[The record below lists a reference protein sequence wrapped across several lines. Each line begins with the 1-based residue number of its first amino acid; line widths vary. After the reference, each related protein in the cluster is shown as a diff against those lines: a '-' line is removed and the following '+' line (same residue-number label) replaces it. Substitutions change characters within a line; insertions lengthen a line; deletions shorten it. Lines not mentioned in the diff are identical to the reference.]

1 MTETLPGELPG
12 TVPGGAAGTVAAPGE
27 VAGTAD
33 GEVAGTSD
41 GGGAAAPGDDGW
53 VTPASFAQERVWLA
67 SQLAG
72 DEPVY
77 NVVDRIPLDL
87 PLDAATLT
95 EALAEVVRRHE
106 TLRSGFTTV
115 DGALMQVVHDSVPVE
130 PELIDLADL
139 PEEER
144 RERAARVLDEFG
156 RLALPLDRA
165 PLWRAAMV
173 RLAPAEWWLAFVA
186 HHTVVDATSQL
197 NLAAEVR
204 ELCAAAIEERPADL
218 PELAIQYADYAAWQ
232 RDALSGAAL
241 EAELAYWR
249 ERLADLPPV
258 HALPTDRPRPS
269 APSFRGGEVTFRLG
283 EGVLA
288 AADALARRHRAS
300 TLMVLLAG
308 LTALMHRLSGQQ
320 DIVVGALVAG
330 RDRPELAPL
339 IGMFVNNVVLRSDLS
354 GDPSFD
360 ELVLREKDVV
370 LEAWEHQDVP
380 FHKVVEAVAP
390 RRDPGVH
397 PLFQVSLN
405 YLPQSGAA
413 FGNGTSRRD
422 LSFDL
427 TSGECRLEYS
437 ADLFDHAT
445 AESIAERY
453 AALLADA
460 VAHPGRRISE
470 LALLREGEREWLLSG
485 LNDTARPYPD
495 HATLHGLIEEQV
507 ARTPDAPALTFEG
520 ETITYAELN
529 ARANRIAHGLRR
541 RGVGP
546 ETLVGVCAER
556 SFELVAAILGVMKAG
571 GAYVPLDPE
580 YPVDRLA
587 FLVEDARARVLLA
600 QRRLT
605 DLLPEGGEV
614 LPLDDAETWAGEPED
629 NPGSGVTP
637 DNIAYMIY
645 TSGSTG
651 RPKGVPTP
659 HRAAVNHIDDMQRRH
674 GLGPGDTMLQK
685 TVMSAD
691 VSMREFIWPLQT
703 GARMVLARPGGH
715 KDAAYLRDLINAER
729 VTITNFVP
737 SMLAVFLE
745 EDVSS
750 CTSLRVV
757 TSGGEALPAH
767 VGARFSR
774 TLPGCRLVN
783 IYGPTE
789 TTMDVTWWPVTAER
803 LEGESIAPL
812 GGGIQNTTLY
822 VLDAALRPQPA
833 GVPGELCVGGVQVAR
848 GYHRRPSLTAS
859 QFVPDPYGPPGSRL
873 YRTGDLARWRP
884 DGTLE
889 FLGRTDG
896 QIKLRGLRIELGEI
910 ESALRDQPG
919 VRDAAVLV
927 REDVPGDKRLVGY
940 LAVTAEPDLAELRA
954 TLRKRLPDHMVPSA
968 FVTMERFPQTT
979 NGKLDRKSLP
989 APEGR
994 RLLAAEIVA
1003 PRTEVEREIAAIWT
1017 EVLGI
1022 ETLGVDDDFFD
1033 LGGHSLLATQVI
1045 AKMRRITAETG
1056 RQVSVMDLFQSPTIR
1071 QLAALVSA
1079 GPGEERPARLIHELT
1094 APIPAADRRV
1104 SYVCV
1109 PYGGGSAVV
1118 YLPLAEALPY
1128 GHSLYSVAIPGH
1140 DVGLDEEALPFD
1152 ELAARCT
1159 EELLRDVEGPIVL
1172 YGHCGVGGALVIE
1185 LARRLEEAGRE
1196 VLAVYTGGV
1205 FPSAQ
1210 PPGRFSRFLTWL
1222 DSKTSNRA
1230 HANWLKSMGVDMDE
1244 FDPAQA
1250 DRIVANMRHDT
1261 RNAGAYFTRLIE
1273 EGAAPL
1279 RAPIISVVG
1288 ERDPLTDYHQ
1298 ERYREWAFLTG
1309 TTALVVLEEAG
1320 HFFVRHRAGELAR
1333 ILTGTH
1339 VEIARDDGRSLT
1351 RQARGEDASWWLE
1364 GVSRSGVPAAGA
1376 TPGMGR
1382 FLSVTAGQLV
1392 SMLGSALT
1400 QWAVPV
1406 WIYLQTGSLLWFGL
1420 FGVFAYAPGLIAMP
1434 LAGALAD
1441 RYDRRR
1447 ILLLSSVA
1455 SVACEL
1461 AMAGLVWTGRTDIG
1475 PILAL
1480 VGLLGVASVFQRV
1493 AYTAAIPQLAPKRY
1507 LGHANGVAQ
1516 LVNGTA
1522 MLVMPLIAAGL
1533 LAAIGLGGILVLDIV
1548 SYTASIGVLLVVRF
1562 PALMGR
1568 RRREPLLTEMAEGLR
1583 YSWNTRGF
1591 RAMLIYFSV
1600 LNLLLA
1606 APLLLVSPLVLG
1618 FGTTA
1623 DVGVVAFAEGL
1634 GTVLGGLLMS
1644 FWGGPRRRRMV
1655 RLMTFTLLVAACCAA
1670 TGLRP
1675 SLPLIAFGMLGMGFG
1690 LALSQGVYM
1699 TIVQVKVPQRFHG
1712 RVISIN
1718 QAISWAA
1725 FPLGFGVLT
1734 PLAGSVLEPLFT
1746 RQGALASTVGAVI
1759 GTGPGR
1765 GLAFAYLLCGVGLAI
1780 AAAIGLRVRA
1790 LARLD
1795 TDLPDA
1801 LPDDLIGI
1809 QLRER
1814 RLAATGARDD

>member
-1 MTETLPGELPG
+1 MTELDTGEW
-12 TVPGGAAGTVAAPGE
+12 VA
-27 VAGTAD
+27 
-33 GEVAGTSD
+33 S
-41 GGGAAAPGDDGW
+41 
-53 VTPASFAQERVWLA
+53 ASFAQERVWLA
-67 SQLAG
+67 AQLAG
-72 DEPVY
+72 DLPVY
-77 NVVDRIPLDL
+77 NVVDRVPLHL

-95 EALAEVVRRHE
+95 AAFAEVVRRHE
-106 TLRSGFTTV
+106 TLRSHFTTV
-115 DGALMQVVHDSVPVE
+115 DGDLMQVVHDEVPVE
-130 PELIDLADL
+130 PELLDLSEL

-144 RERAARVLDEFG
+144 QERLRELLAAYG
-156 RLALPLDRA
+156 RLDLPLDQA
-165 PLWRAAMV
+165 PLWRATMV
-173 RLAPAEWWLAFVA
+173 RLAPEEWWLALVA
-186 HHTVVDATSQL
+186 HHTVVDASSQL
-197 NLAAEVR
+197 VLAAELR
-204 ELCAAAIEERPADL
+204 ELCAAAVEDRPADL
-218 PELAIQYADYAAWQ
+218 PELPIQYADFAAWQ
-232 RDALSGAAL
+232 RDTLSGEAL
-241 EAELAYWR
+241 ESELAHWLK
-249 ERLADLPPV
+249 RLTDLPPV
-258 HALPTDRPRPS
+258 HALPTDRPRPTV
-269 APSFRGGEVTFRLG
+269 PSFRGGEVTFRLG
-283 EGVLA
+283 ADVLA
-288 AADALARRHRAS
+288 AVDALARRHRGS
-300 TLMVLLAG
+300 TLMVLLAA

-330 RDRPELAPL
+330 RDRPELAHL

-354 GDPSFD
+354 GDPTFD
-360 ELVLREKDVV
+360 ELVLRERDVV
-370 LEAWEHQDVP
+370 LEAWEHQEVP

-437 ADLFDHAT
+437 TDLFDHAT
-445 AESIAERY
+445 AENLAERY
-453 AALLADA
+453 VALLADA
-460 VAHPGRRISE
+460 VARPDRRISE
-470 LALLREGEREWLLSG
+470 LELLREGEREWLVKG

-495 HATLHGLIEEQV
+495 QATLHGLIEEQV

-520 ETITYAELN
+520 RTISYAELN
-529 ARANRIAHGLRR
+529 AMANRIAHGLRR

-556 SFELVAAILGVMKAG
+556 SFELVAAILGVMKSG

-587 FLVEDARARVLLA
+587 FLVEDAQAPVLLA
-600 QRRLT
+600 QRHLT
-605 DLLPEGGEV
+605 ELLPETEV
-614 LPLDDAETWAGEPED
+614 LLLDDETLWSGEPSD
-629 NPGSGVTP
+629 DPVSGVTP

-659 HRAAVNHIDDMQRRH
+659 HRSAVNHIDDMQRRH

-715 KDAAYLRDLINAER
+715 KDAAYLRDLINGER
-729 VTITNFVP
+729 VTVTNFVP

-767 VGARFSR
+767 VGARFAR
-774 TLPGCRLVN
+774 TLPDCRLVN

-803 LEGESIAPL
+803 LEGETIAPL

-822 VLDAALRPQPA
+822 VLDADLRPQPA

-848 GYHRRPSLTAS
+848 GYHRRPSLTAR
-859 QFVPDPYGPPGSRL
+859 QFVPDPYGAPGARL

-919 VRDAAVLV
+919 VRDAVVLV

-940 LAVTAEPDLAELRA
+940 LAVTKEPDLADLRA

-989 APEGR
+989 APEGQ
-994 RLLAAEIVA
+994 RLLSAELVA
-1003 PRTEVEREIAAIWT
+1003 PRTEIEREIAAIWT

-1022 ETLGVDDDFFD
+1022 ETLGVDDDFFE
-1033 LGGHSLLATQVI
+1033 LGGHSLLATQVV
-1045 AKMRRITAETG
+1045 ARLRKITATTG

-1079 GPGEERPARLIHELT
+1079 ESDEERPARLLHELT
-1094 APIPAADRRV
+1094 KPLPPGERKV

-1152 ELAARCT
+1152 ELASRCVA
-1159 EELLRDVEGPIVL
+1159 ELLRDVEGPIVL

-1185 LARRLEEAGRE
+1185 LARRLEAAGRE
-1196 VLAVYTGGV
+1196 VRAVYTGGV

-1210 PPGRFSRFLTWL
+1210 PPGRLSRFLTWL
-1222 DSKTSNRA
+1222 DSKSSNRA

-1261 RNAGAYFTRLIE
+1261 RNAGAYFTRLLE
-1273 EGAAPL
+1273 EGATPL

-1298 ERYREWAFLTG
+1298 ERFREWSFLTG

-1320 HFFVRHRAGELAR
+1320 HFFVKHRAGELAR
-1333 ILTGTH
+1333 ILSQTH
-1339 VEIARDDGRSLT
+1339 VEIAKDDGRSLT
-1351 RQARGEDASWWLE
+1351 RPARGQDASWWLE
-1364 GVSRSGVPAAGA
+1364 GVAHSGVASPGAA
-1376 TPGMGR
+1376 PGMGR
-1382 FLSVTAGQLV
+1382 FLAVTGGQLV

-1420 FGVFAYAPGLIAMP
+1420 FGVVAYAPGLIAMP

-1441 RYDRRR
+1441 RHDRRR
-1447 ILLLSSVA
+1447 LLLLSSVA
-1455 SVACEL
+1455 SVACEA
-1461 AMAGLVWTGRTDIG
+1461 AMAALLWTGSTAVG

-1480 VGLLGVASVFQRV
+1480 VGLLGIASVFQRV

-1507 LGHANGVAQ
+1507 LGHANGAAQ

-1533 LAAIGLGGILVLDIV
+1533 LAAIGLGGILMIDIV
-1548 SYTASIGVLLVVRF
+1548 SYTLSIGVLLAVRF

-1583 YSWNTRGF
+1583 YSWGTKGF

-1606 APLLLVSPLVLG
+1606 APLFLVSPLVLG

-1623 DVGVVAFAEGL
+1623 DVGTVAFAEGL
-1634 GTVLGGLLMS
+1634 GAVLGGLLMS
-1644 FWGGPRRRRMV
+1644 MWGGPRQRRMV
-1655 RLMTFTLLVAACCAA
+1655 RLMTFTLLVAACCVV

-1675 SLPLIAFGMLGMGFG
+1675 NVLLIAFGMLGMGFG
-1690 LALSQGVYM
+1690 LALSQGIYM
-1699 TIVQVKVPQRFHG
+1699 TIIQVKVPQRFHG

-1734 PLAGSVLEPLFT
+1734 PLAGTVLEPLFT
-1746 RQGALASTVGAVI
+1746 EHGALAGSVGAVI

-1765 GLAFAYLLCGVGLAI
+1765 GLAFAYVVCGLGLALAAAVGL
-1780 AAAIGLRVRA
+1780 RTRT

-1809 QLRER
+1809 QLREK
-1814 RLAATGARDD
+1814 RLAASGARDD